1 MFVAS
6 DYEGINVSCLF
17 DISTHTHTLS
27 LAHVVKMA
35 NAFASP
41 EQMHSHSVAARRTTC
56 SHHTAVVNV

>member
-41 EQMHSHSVAARRTTC
+41 ELRFSVAARRTTC